1 MRCLPMFTAIATV
14 IFVSSASAHDRTAT
28 LDDFGKVLDALRA
41 AGCSA
46 AQTVEV
52 DRNGFEAEGVL
63 CGDNHFEIYL
73 DEHFNIT
80 SKREERH

>member
-1 MRCLPMFTAIATV
+1 MRFLPVLAVIATV
-14 IFVSSASAHDRTAT
+14 SFATAANARERTAS
-28 LDDFGKVLDALRA
+28 LDDFSKVLDALRA

-46 AQTVEV
+46 AHKVEV
-52 DRNGFEAEGVL
+52 EKAGFEAEGVV
-63 CGDNHFEIYL
+63 CSDKHFEVYL

>member
-1 MRCLPMFTAIATV
+1 MRYLPVLAVIATV
-14 IFVSSASAHDRTAT
+14 SFATVASARERTAS

-46 AQTVEV
+46 AHNVEV
-52 DRNGFEAEGVL
+52 EKAGFEAEGVV
-63 CGDNHFEIYL
+63 CGDKHFEIYL

>member
-1 MRCLPMFTAIATV
+1 MRWLPVFAAIATV
-14 IFVSSASAHDRTAT
+14 VLVAPASARDRTAT

-46 AQTVEV
+46 AQKVEV
-52 DRNGFEAEGVL
+52 EKKGFEAEGVA
-63 CGDNHFEIYL
+63 CGDKHFEIYL

>member
-1 MRCLPMFTAIATV
+1 MRFSRRRGDA
-14 IFVSSASAHDRTAT
+14 
-28 LDDFGKVLDALRA
+28 ALRA

-46 AQTVEV
+46 AQKVEV
-52 DRNGFEAEGVL
+52 EKKGFEAEGVA
-63 CGDNHFEIYL
+63 CGDKHFEIYL

>member
-1 MRCLPMFTAIATV
+1 MRRLPVLAAIATV
-14 IFVSSASAHDRTAT
+14 ALVAPASARDRTAT
-28 LDDFGKVLDALRA
+28 LDEFGKVLDALRA

-46 AQTVEV
+46 AQNVEV
-52 DRNGFEAEGVL
+52 EKKGFEAEGVV
-63 CGDNHFEIYL
+63 CGDKHFEIYL